1 MTVTRRVVRFS
12 SLMRRWF
19 SSPWTSLVTVGLGMR
34 SELAALVNVPASTT
48 RTNTRMASIWL
59 KFGAAA
65 MGWIIPYWK

>member
-12 SLMRRWF
+12 SLMRRWL

-34 SELAALVNVPASTT
+34 SEFAAFVKLPASTT

-59 KFGAAA
+59 KFGLAA
-65 MGWIIPYWK
+65 MARIIHYWK